1 MSDEKAHWLENT
13 LLTRY
18 AHKRVR
24 GEWFD
29 LSPREVNEV
38 VSTLGGRKRAL
49 YGGLPPSFIKGLM
62 VVVAFLTVAM
72 IYATMIK

>member
-38 VSTLGGRKRAL
+38 VSILGGRKRASS
-49 YGGLPPSFIKGLM
+49 GGLPPSFIKGLM